1 MEGKPRRDESG
12 RGSSLKIT
20 RKMRQESG
28 EVLVTDS
35 YLPPSLPSHSPLSPS
50 CWGPHPLPLLQAVLE
65 RTRQELETLGRTAF
79 PPPIGDIKVDLDW
92 PGHPLVAVL
101 RDGQSQCHLGEQRM
115 GQKFL
120 EASHHPNLSMDPTL
134 SS

>member
-1 MEGKPRRDESG
+1 MRFWRLIHTFHPPFPTTPEPLEL
-12 RGSSLKIT
+12 GSTPS
-20 RKMRQESG
+20 
-28 EVLVTDS
+28 
-35 YLPPSLPSHSPLSPS
+35 PP
-50 CWGPHPLPLLQAVLE
+50 LQAVLE

-92 PGHPLVAVL
+92 PGYPLVAVL

-120 EASHHPNLSMDPTL
+120 EVSHHPNLSMDPTL

>member
-20 RKMRQESG
+20 RKMRRREAG
-28 EVLVTDS
+28 EVLAITRS
-35 YLPPSLPSHSPLSPS
+35 TLPPHPPLSS
-50 CWGPHPLPLLQAVLE
+50 SHRGPHHLPPPQAVLE
-65 RTRQELETLGRTAF
+65 RTRQELETLGGTAL

-115 GQKFL
+115 
-120 EASHHPNLSMDPTL
+120 
-134 SS
+134 